1 MKSKILLATAL
12 FGCVLGAGA
21 QNYTMKVQ
29 TKDKGLQ
36 IIKASD
42 IEKVTFEPANGDVE
56 TIGAKRMATYLKRLP
71 IAKGLARDNGSA
83 LISGRGEP
91 VNLGTETSNKV
102 PGEDINGFPG
112 YRITKT
118 TKYKLT
124 TGYNEIALFNPTADI
139 LYPGCVLKGNTIANG
154 TYAAITDAQTGPVT
168 FSISLAPE
176 NMQDASRCTRTYPN
190 IRMSDYQKAMA
201 DWANISFHDCANVLI
216 EDIHK
221 VDNEKEFAFKFGFG
235 VKSPIVDVAG
245 NLGLNFNKRKHH
257 LIARIIQKGPSV
269 TVDFPRSGT
278 LLESVPKDLLDDY
291 QPVYVSSINYGRMLF
306 ICLDTDAK
314 ETDAKQA
321 LEFAIK
327 KIKNSGVTVD
337 VNEEMKYKNVMSC
350 SDMKITI
357 LGGSKQFQS
366 LVANADLEAVKTFLS
381 TDIPFNQLYPVSMQL
396 RFVSDNAVAC
406 VQPAD
411 QITCSETVFVK
422 DFKRLVVKLKVTD
435 IEADGGKG
443 APINSHAIVRGTLG
457 IKDSKS
463 GKEQT
468 LWNAGKDSPLY
479 YGQGKRS
486 FNLQEV
492 AKFTFLHNA
501 EEEDLQD
508 MLEDNYI
515 EFVPHLTNEK
525 IAFRGVYE
533 HQIKVPL
540 DEVVRRFENDEPL
553 VLQLSTGNEK
563 WINIYIKPELRGT
576 NKLGKQK

>member
-56 TIGAKRMATYLKRLP
+56 TIGANRMETYLKGLP
-71 IAKGLARDNGSA
+71 IANGLARDNGSV
-83 LISGRGEP
+83 LISGKGEP

-102 PGEDINGFPG
+102 PGEDIKGLPG
-112 YRITKT
+112 YWVTKT

-168 FSISLAPE
+168 FSLGLAPE
-176 NMQDASRCTRTYPN
+176 NKQDISRCTQTYPN

-201 DWANISFHDCANVLI
+201 EWANMTFRDCSNVLI

-221 VDNEKEFAFKFGFG
+221 VDNDKEFAFKFGFG
-235 VKSPIVDVAG
+235 VKSPIVDVAS
-245 NLGLNFNKRKHH
+245 NLGLDFNKRKHH

-314 ETDAKQA
+314 ETDANQA

-327 KIKNSGVTVD
+327 KIKNSGVTID
-337 VNEEMKYKNVMSC
+337 ANEEMKYKNVMSC

-366 LVANADLEAVKTFLS
+366 LVANADLEAVKKFLS
-381 TDIPFNQLYPVSMQL
+381 TDVPFNQLYPVSMQL
-396 RFVSDNAVAC
+396 RFVSDNSVAC
-406 VQPAD
+406 VQSANE
-411 QITCSETVFVK
+411 ITLSEQKFVK

-443 APINSHAIVRGTLG
+443 PAINAYTVIRGTLG
-457 IKDSKS
+457 IKNNTTD
-463 GKEQT
+463 KEQT
-468 LWNAGKDSPLY
+468 LWDATNEPPLY
-479 YGQGKRS
+479 YGQGKRNI
-486 FNLQEV
+486 NLQACV
-492 AKFTFLHNA
+492 KYNFLHNA

-515 EFVPHLTNEK
+515 EFVPHLTNAK
-525 IAFRGVYE
+525 TAFRGVYE

-540 DEVVRRFENDEPL
+540 DEVVRRFENNEPL
-553 VLQLSTGNEK
+553 VLRLSTGNEK
-563 WINIYIKPELRGT
+563 WINIYITPELRGT
-576 NKLGKQK
+576 TTPGK

>member
-1 MKSKILLATAL
+1 MKSKILLATVLMGCAL
-12 FGCVLGAGA
+12 GVGA

-56 TIGAKRMATYLKRLP
+56 TIGAKRMATYLKGLP
-71 IAKGLARDNGSA
+71 IANGLAKDNGSA

-168 FSISLAPE
+168 FSISLTPK
-176 NMQDASRCTRTYPN
+176 NMQDASRCTQTYPN

-201 DWANISFHDCANVLI
+201 EWANISFHDCANVLI

-314 ETDAKQA
+314 DTDAKEA

-337 VNEEMKYKNVMSC
+337 ANEEMKYKEVMSC

-381 TDIPFNQLYPVSMQL
+381 TDVPFNQLYPVSMQL
-396 RFVSDNAVAC
+396 RFVSDNSVAC
-406 VQPAD
+406 VQSANE
-411 QITCSETVFVK
+411 ITLSEQKFVK
-422 DFKRLVVKLKVTD
+422 DFNRLVVKLKVAD

-443 APINSHAIVRGTLG
+443 PAINAYTVIRGTLG
-457 IKDSKS
+457 IKNNTND
-463 GKEQT
+463 KEQT
-468 LWNAGKDSPLY
+468 LWDATNEPPLY
-479 YGQGKRS
+479 YGQGKRHI
-486 FNLQEV
+486 NLQACV
-492 AKFTFLHNA
+492 KYNFLHND

-515 EFVPHLTNEK
+515 EFVPHLTNTK
-525 IAFRGVYE
+525 TAFRGVYE

-540 DEVVRRFENDEPL
+540 DEVVRRFENNEPL
-553 VLQLSTGNEK
+553 VLRLSTGNEK
-563 WINIYIKPELRGT
+563 WINIYITPVLRGT